1 MEPQSP
7 KECIEE
13 IVRLASMMGWTFGTL
28 DPEDKSRQVD
38 GMVIGTEAFCN
49 DAVVI
54 LTNVLNQLQE
64 SIACM
69 NQPSS
74 EILGADG
81 TPLDSSQEN

>member
-1 MEPQSP
+1 MEPQSS

-13 IVRLASMMGWTFGTL
+13 IVRLASMLGWTFGTL

-49 DAVVI
+49 DAVAI

-64 SIACM
+64 ELACTM
-69 NQPSS
+69 KQSLG
-74 EILGADG
+74 ILDADG
-81 TPLDSSQEN
+81 TLLDDTPEN